1 MSEWV
6 SSVAMRTPVSDHQ
19 LNQLNS
25 ALGINHVI
33 CFEAMEIKKYLQE
46 MRRDRLNSST
56 VALPNYG
63 AVTYKQ

>member
-1 MSEWV
+1 M
-6 SSVAMRTPVSDHQ
+6 SDHQ

-25 ALGINHVI
+25 ALGINPVI